1 MMSNITVF
9 QNPVTITAMYIC
21 KLIKYA
27 WTLVII
33 ITYVYV
39 AIKLTCRFSMRH
51 DGDGNDCPTDS
62 DRIMDAVLGGE
73 SRLFQWSRCSAA
85 YLNIFLK

>member
-1 MMSNITVF
+1 
-9 QNPVTITAMYIC
+9 
-21 KLIKYA
+21 
-27 WTLVII
+27 
-33 ITYVYV
+33 
-39 AIKLTCRFSMRH
+39 MRH